1 MQPKSAACERKSGR
15 FEMQFI
21 KSGRRNFF
29 FCRRVIG
36 RTRAGSG
43 SMDFRRRFRSSHS
56 NFSIRIVKTRIVM
69 RENITVAVLGAILL
83 SIIAFRISKRRE
95 SAEKQRRC
103 GSERP
108 WCTIF

>member
-1 MQPKSAACERKSGR
+1 
-15 FEMQFI
+15 
-21 KSGRRNFF
+21 
-29 FCRRVIG
+29 
-36 RTRAGSG
+36 
-43 SMDFRRRFRSSHS
+43 
-56 NFSIRIVKTRIVM
+56 M